1 MSTGHEMRTQASV
14 RPKSRRF
21 DAVTSRSKAHGQGLR
36 KPFWREATMATNER
50 NTSECKQML
59 TEAMRMLE
67 RAEIIDFNGHFSAR
81 IPGTE
86 RVLINS
92 GKSVR
97 SALTLNDF
105 VSIDLDGKLLE
116 GEAVPPMEFHIH
128 TEVYRRRPDVG
139 AVTHT
144 HPLWS
149 TLFSMTDTPI
159 RPVIMQASLLGE
171 IQQFAKTASINQKT
185 LGEEVA
191 AALGLHRV
199 ILLKSHGA
207 VIAAEGIVECFAL
220 AVYLEE
226 TARRQYLAQQLGAAT
241 DLLAQEIEGARRNLW
256 KPQLL
261 RKVWDY
267 HKAKL

>member
-1 MSTGHEMRTQASV
+1 
-14 RPKSRRF
+14 
-21 DAVTSRSKAHGQGLR
+21 
-36 KPFWREATMATNER
+36 MATAITTTLTTIAMDDAHHAQAQEL
-50 NTSECKQML
+50 KQQL
-59 TEAMRMLE
+59 ADALLMLE
-67 RAEIIDFNGHFSAR
+67 RAEVIDFNGHMSCR
-81 IPGTE
+81 LPGTPY
-86 RVLINS
+86 VLINS

-97 SALTLNDF
+97 SALTAEDIIA
-105 VSIDLDGKLLE
+105 IDMQGKPVE
-116 GEAVPPMEFHIH
+116 GDVVPPMEFHIH
-128 TEVYRRRPDVG
+128 TEIYRRRPDVN
-139 AVTHT
+139 AVAHT

-149 TLFSMTDTPI
+149 TLFSMTGETVL
-159 RPVIMQASLLGE
+159 PVTMQAAVMGP

>member
-1 MSTGHEMRTQASV
+1 ME
-14 RPKSRRF
+14 
-21 DAVTSRSKAHGQGLR
+21 
-36 KPFWREATMATNER
+36 TNER
-50 NTSECKQML
+50 NTSEYKQML
-59 TEAMRMLE
+59 AEAMRMLE

-81 IPGTE
+81 IPGTG

-97 SALTLNDF
+97 SALTASDF
-105 VSIDLDGKLLE
+105 VTIDLDGKLLE
-116 GEAVPPMEFHIH
+116 GDAVPPMEFHIH

-139 AVTHT
+139 AVVHT

-149 TLFSMTDTPI
+149 TLFSMTGTVI

-171 IQQFAKTASINQKT
+171 IRQFAKTASINQKT

-191 AALGLHRV
+191 EALGPHRV

-241 DLLAQEIEGARRNLW
+241 DLLAEEIEGARRNLW

-267 HKAKL
+267 HKAKF